1 MLNLFLALLLSSFA
15 GLNDSDEEDEEAPK
29 PTRLQRLIE
38 WSKKFKEKRMI
49 KKKNKE
55 NGGNNTM
62 VINGDDEKKD
72 CLVDGG
78 GVGGEDGDKDMVDG
92 RTTIS
97 DTNNPESMV
106 RSLFKVIF
114 LRSKKTS
121 CAGADPEYSLSL
133 IHI

>member
-78 GVGGEDGDKDMVDG
+78 GVGGEDGDKDMIDG

-106 RSLFKVIF
+106 RSLFKVLNIF
-114 LRSKKTS
+114 KQQGPAVPAQIQK
-121 CAGADPEYSLSL
+121 LSL